1 MIMKNISAGG
11 ALERLKKL
19 IPSGVQPKFSNAEE
33 WRRWQEKEGRK
44 RAAEVDRLNQKV
56 RAEKIL
62 GRSGIQNLH
71 RNCTF
76 KNYEVKCDGQR
87 HALSMAKSYAMN
99 FGIGFTSFV
108 FSGNP
113 GTGKNHLAAAI
124 GNYLLNQDRTVLVV
138 TVSDLMLRV
147 RECYDGGKSE
157 AALLDDLSRV
167 DLLVLDEVGIQKGSQ
182 HEKVLLNQI
191 VDRRLAAMKPIGV
204 LTNLNYDELA
214 ATLGERVVDRLKMD
228 KGMWVNFAWE
238 SYRNK
243 VTHLRLVK

>member
-1 MIMKNISAGG
+1 MKNISAGS
-11 ALERLKKL
+11 AMERLKKL
-19 IPSGVQPKFSNAEE
+19 IPAGVQPKFSSVEE
-33 WRRWQEKEGRK
+33 WRRWQDEEGRK
-44 RAAEVDRLNQKV
+44 RAEEVDRLNQKV
-56 RAEKIL
+56 RADKIL

-76 KNYEVKCDGQR
+76 KNYDVKGDGQR
-87 HALSMAKSYAMN
+87 HALSLAKSYAMN
-99 FGIGFTSFV
+99 FGDGFTSFV

-124 GNYLLNQDRTVLVV
+124 GNYLLAQNRSVLIV
-138 TVSDLMLRV
+138 TVADLMLRV
-147 RECYDGGKSE
+147 RACYDGDQSE
-157 AALLDDLSRV
+157 AVLLDGLDRV

-191 VDRRLAAMKPIGV
+191 VDRRLAAMKPVGV

-228 KGMWVNFAWE
+228 KGIWINFTWG
-238 SYRNK
+238 SFRSQVRNSLIGNK
-243 VTHLRLVK
+243 F

>member
-1 MIMKNISAGG
+1 MKNISAGG
-11 ALERLKKL
+11 AMERLKKL
-19 IPSGVQPKFSNAEE
+19 IPAGVQPKFSSVEE
-33 WRRWQEKEGRK
+33 WRNWQAEEGRK
-44 RAAEVDRLNQKV
+44 RAAEVDRINQKG
-56 RAEKIL
+56 RAEKII